1 MFRSDVV
8 FQLDHSGVQP
18 MLKPPWSVRL
28 ALLDMIM
35 ILTRSHVE
43 DWDRPASLTTTHPEK
58 RRRQQESSWPSKRL
72 VSMPHLIFLFSS
84 HTVRLQTTPQPDL
97 LHERSY
103 RTCFEPDNPLRRTA
117 SPVPAHPHHHGCQE
131 GIINPATSTFRLV
144 VVGRPC
150 CRRGPWWPSCPPTG
164 GGPACVVARNSDVN
178 VIRAPRGPA
187 PHGGCPSSASRCAL
201 GYTVSTPVLRLMR
214 RRPVRIRGT

>member
-1 MFRSDVV
+1 M
-8 FQLDHSGVQP
+8 
-18 MLKPPWSVRL
+18 
-28 ALLDMIM
+28 ALE
-35 ILTRSHVE
+35 TAGFY
-43 DWDRPASLTTTHPEK
+43 ASLNF
-58 RRRQQESSWPSKRL
+58 PSL
-72 VSMPHLIFLFSS
+72 SS
-84 HTVRLQTTPQPDL
+84 HTVRLQTDPQPDL

-103 RTCFEPDNPLRRTA
+103 RTCFEPDNPPRRTA
-117 SPVPAHPHHHGCQE
+117 SLVSAHPHHHGCQE

-187 PHGGCPSSASRCAL
+187 PHGGCPSSASRCAPRVYSIDPIFATHATAPSNNPWYL
-201 GYTVSTPVLRLMR
+201 KHLLTVCVPVWPAVQSPSPMGYLRHMRVDRLESTWD
-214 RRPVRIRGT
+214 RG

>member
-1 MFRSDVV
+1 
-8 FQLDHSGVQP
+8 
-18 MLKPPWSVRL
+18 ML
-28 ALLDMIM
+28 
-35 ILTRSHVE
+35 
-43 DWDRPASLTTTHPEK
+43 
-58 RRRQQESSWPSKRL
+58 
-72 VSMPHLIFLFSS
+72 HLIFLLSS
-84 HTVRLQTTPQPDL
+84 HTVRLQTDPQPDL

-117 SPVPAHPHHHGCQE
+117 SLVSAHPHHHGCQE

-150 CRRGPWWPSCPPTG
+150 CRRGPWWPFCPSTG

-187 PHGGCPSSASRCAL
+187 PYGGCPSSASRCAL
-201 GYTVSTPVLRLMR
+201 VYTVLTPTSATHATAPSDNPWYLKHLLLCVYLYGRLFR
-214 RRPVRIRGT
+214 VHRQWAIFATCVWTVSSLRGTEANINDSPPQRAHTHAHVGT